1 MPVGS
6 ELVLVTVC
14 VCTRRHQRSE
24 CAYRV
29 GHRSTMPVFLS
40 AALEGQYQ
48 QGVEALR
55 EVSVGSE
62 SVVGVTFLQHAPR
75 HLVAPKVLLSN
86 IA

>member
-1 MPVGS
+1 MPVS
-6 ELVLVTVC
+6 
-14 VCTRRHQRSE
+14 
-24 CAYRV
+24 
-29 GHRSTMPVFLS
+29 LS

-62 SVVGVTFLQHAPR
+62 SVAGVTHFCNMLLD